1 MKKGVLGEKANS
13 RTFTGCWAC
22 RFKKRRCDERKPH
35 CSLCLLHGDKCCY
48 DVRLVWQNENI
59 FSVNEAKELITW
71 KKLKKLCRTSN
82 KSRMSKQE
90 FCRRTH
96 FRELSPPNSDDEG
109 TGRDDDKIYDSEL
122 QNWDNNNNN
131 NNNNINND
139 NSDSGEDE
147 KTTSFTISVRRL
159 KLYENALDCVH
170 GKKTKD
176 YSQKFVNQ
184 QLSEL
189 LTALE
194 EQSRNGE
201 YSGSGPFHVFK
212 QESPEQSRSLKQA
225 STSFHSSS
233 SKSDNASSVSATLP
247 DTPISQA
254 SSSARSSTTDGT
266 TKFLACQWPLL
277 LQSNQSNF
285 CLQQPAY
292 VDWLTARVENVIN
305 LADPE
310 FLEEVMQQRLQPSKW
325 LPLIPQFSMEIQTL
339 YLVLIILADD
349 SNQYVDYLSRWIQSQ
364 TKVSYLSFPLVAY
377 TLSHNTNITFL
388 IHCHEL
394 LSEAGLQDLF
404 QYDLTAMLKIN
415 TVRLILQ
422 HWSNV
427 MMDQIC
433 ECTDTTHA
441 EMQLKFWELQL
452 QCNEEFYRDICLV

>member
-1 MKKGVLGEKANS
+1 MKKALVGEKANS

-22 RFKKRRCDERKPH
+22 RYKKRRCDERKPY

-59 FSVNEAKELITW
+59 FSVNGDNELITW
-71 KKLKKLCRTSN
+71 KKLKKLCKKPCKN
-82 KSRMSKQE
+82 RMSKQE
-90 FCRRTH
+90 FCRRTK
-96 FRELSPPNSDDEG
+96 FRELSPANSDDES
-109 TGRDDDKIYDSEL
+109 TGKDIAQDSDRVDDTEL
-122 QNWDNNNNN
+122 QDWDR
-131 NNNNINND
+131 ND
-139 NSDSGEDE
+139 SDGGDE
-147 KTTSFTISVRRL
+147 KRATSFTISVRRL

-170 GKKTKD
+170 GKKIKD
-176 YSQKFVNQ
+176 YSQRHVNQ

-194 EQSRNGE
+194 ERSRNGE
-201 YSGSGPFHVFK
+201 CCGSGPFHVFK
-212 QESPEQSRSLKQA
+212 QLTSESSLAIKHVSPSLQA
-225 STSFHSSS
+225 F
-233 SKSDNASSVSATLP
+233 KSEPTCCGPAVLP
-247 DTPISQA
+247 DTPISQSS
-254 SSSARSSTTDGT
+254 SSSARPSTADETST
-266 TKFLACQWPLL
+266 FLVCQWPLL

-285 CLQQPAY
+285 CIQQPAY
-292 VDWLTARVENVIN
+292 VEWLTSCIESGISS
-305 LADPE
+305 ADPE
-310 FLEEVMQQRLQPSKW
+310 FLEELMQQRLQPSKW
-325 LPLIPQFSMEIQTL
+325 LPLIPQFSMEMQTM
-339 YLVLIILADD
+339 YLVLMVLEDA

-364 TKVSYLSFPLVAY
+364 TKISYLSFPLLAY
-377 TLSHNTNITFL
+377 TLSHNTSITFL

-433 ECTDTTHA
+433 ECKDTTHA